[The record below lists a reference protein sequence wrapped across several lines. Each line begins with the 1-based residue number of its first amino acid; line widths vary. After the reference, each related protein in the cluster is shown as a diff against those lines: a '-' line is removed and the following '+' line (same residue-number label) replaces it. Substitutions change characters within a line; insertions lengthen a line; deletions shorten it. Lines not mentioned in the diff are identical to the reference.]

1 MKTLPIRTW
10 LALALIV
17 IGVVPLLTMAI
28 VVGFGWWHA
37 SFWHAMPDSPRAG
50 GPAYFWGRSAQSGMP
65 WPWLLIPLS
74 GFAALLLTLLGVA
87 WFLGR
92 SVLKP
97 LAAMSQ
103 AARQIAA
110 GDLDFQIPASQVR
123 EVAEVRA
130 AFQVMGDALRGSIE
144 RQADLEEERR
154 FFVSAIAHDL
164 RTPLFSL
171 RGYLEGL
178 ERGLAISPEKVA
190 RYVAVCRQKS
200 DQLDRL
206 VSDLF
211 AYTKAEY
218 LEQTLRRERLELGS
232 VLEQA
237 VDGLQPHARAKGVE
251 VALEGPVDRGV
262 LEGDAHLLERAV
274 ENVLDNA
281 LRHTPTRGRIAVR
294 CHAEPGRVTFTVA
307 DTGPGIA
314 SQDLPHL
321 FDPLYRG
328 DASRNPE
335 TGGVGLGLTIARR
348 ILRAHGGDL
357 VAANGA
363 AGGAEFTGSIPR
375 GPALR
380 AARTPTALSA
390 SLSSTA
396 PTPSPFP
403 NARGGE

>member
-1 MKTLPIRTW
+1 MKALPIRTW
-10 LALALIV
+10 LALALV
-17 IGVVPLLTMAI
+17 AIGVVPLLTMAI
-28 VVGFGWWHA
+28 VAGLSWWHA
-37 SFWHAMPDSPRAG
+37 PFWHTMPDGPRAV
-50 GPAYFWGRSAQSGMP
+50 GPGYYWGSADRPGPP
-65 WPWLLIPLS
+65 WPWLLVPLS
-74 GFAALLLTLLGVA
+74 GFVALLLTLIGVA

-130 AFQVMGDALRGSIE
+130 AFQAMGDELRGSIE
-144 RQADLEEERR
+144 RQAELEEERR

-178 ERGLAISPEKVA
+178 ERGLAISPKKVA
-190 RYVAVCRQKS
+190 QYIAVCRRKS

-211 AYTKAEY
+211 AYTKTEY

-237 VDGLQPHARAKGVE
+237 VDGLQPRAQAKGIE
-251 VALEGPVDRGV
+251 VALEGPDDRGV
-262 LEGDAHLLERAV
+262 LEGDAHLLERVV
-274 ENVLDNA
+274 ENLLDNA
-281 LRHTPTRGRIAVR
+281 LRHTPAKGSIAVR
-294 CHAEPGRVTFTVA
+294 WHTEPDRVTFTVA
-307 DTGPGIA
+307 DSGAGIA
-314 SQDLPHL
+314 AEDLPHL

-363 AGGAEFTGSIPR
+363 SGGAAFTGAVPR
-375 GPALR
+375 MPVPRRER
-380 AARTPTALSA
+380 AGTGTAFLP
-390 SLSSTA
+390 L
-396 PTPSPFP
+396 
-403 NARGGE
+403 